1 MVEGGRGQTGASGTV
16 VAVVPAAGSGERLAA
31 GIPKAFCELGG
42 RTLLEFAVAGLLESG
57 VVDHVV
63 VAVPADRIDQA
74 GQALGDRVTVVAGGA
89 DRTQSVSLALAGLS
103 LLPATAEFVL
113 VHDAARA
120 LTPPRLIVRV
130 VDALRSGHRAVVP
143 ALPLSD
149 TIKAVDANGV
159 VLGTPE
165 RAGLRAV
172 QTPQGFAT
180 DLLLRAYERAGSA
193 DFTDDASL
201 VEQLGGQVRVV
212 DGDPLAF
219 KITTQLD
226 LLLAQTVVRR

>member
-1 MVEGGRGQTGASGTV
+1 L
-16 VAVVPAAGSGERLAA
+16 VPAAGSGERLAA
-31 GIPKAFCELGG
+31 GVPKAFYQLEGK
-42 RTLLEFAVAGLLESG
+42 TLVERAVDGLLESG
-57 VVDHVV
+57 VVNTVV
-63 VAVPADRIDQA
+63 VAVPPGLADQA
-74 GQALGDRVTVVAGGA
+74 KLILGDKATVVAGGVNRA
-89 DRTQSVSLALAGLS
+89 ESVSLALAALS
-103 LLPATAEFVL
+103 GNPDFVL

-120 LTPPRLIVRV
+120 LTPPALIVRV
-130 VDALRSGHRAVVP
+130 VDALRRGHDAVVP

-172 QTPQGFAT
+172 QTPQGFAA
-180 DLLLRAYERAGSA
+180 DLLLRAYQRAGTA

-201 VEQLGGQVRVV
+201 VEQLGGQVQVV
-212 DGDPLAF
+212 EGDPLAF

-226 LLLAQTVVRR
+226 LLLAQAIVRR